1 MVCALYRLLLTKK
14 KYVANI
20 EKAQLYLLLEQD
32 HNVLE
37 ERLCKK
43 SSGSVK
49 LRRRTCL
56 LFSFAENLLNFILM
70 RQVFGQPLGSQD

>member
-1 MVCALYRLLLTKK
+1 MECALYRLLFTKK

-37 ERLCKK
+37 ERLCEK
-43 SSGSVK
+43 SWSSVK
-49 LRRRTCL
+49 LWRRTCL

-70 RQVFGQPLGSQD
+70 RKVFGQLLGS